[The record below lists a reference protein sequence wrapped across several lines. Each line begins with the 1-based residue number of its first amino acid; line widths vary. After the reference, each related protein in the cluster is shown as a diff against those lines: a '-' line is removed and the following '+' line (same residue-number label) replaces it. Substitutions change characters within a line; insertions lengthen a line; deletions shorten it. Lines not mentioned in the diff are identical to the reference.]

1 MRRFLKVCFVALLLP
16 VLVSLSGCGGGGGAS
31 VTESAPAAGGPAT
44 AASTPTPQ
52 PQLTGV
58 VTLAWDP
65 PTDESGSPISALAG
79 YRLRY
84 GTAAGTYTTTVDI
97 GTATSCTVSDLA
109 SGTYYFTVTA
119 YDSSGNESDYSNET
133 KFQIS

>member
-1 MRRFLKVCFVALLLP
+1 MRRFFKVSFVVLLLP

-31 VTESAPAAGGPAT
+31 VTETTPAADSPAT
-44 AASTPTPQ
+44 AASPPATEPQ
-52 PQLTGV
+52 MTGV

-65 PTDESGSPISALAG
+65 PTDETGSALPVVAG

-84 GTAAGTYTTTVDI
+84 GTSAGTYATTVDI
-97 GTATSCTVSDLA
+97 GTATSCTVSELA
-109 SGTYYFTVTA
+109 PGTYYFTVTA

-133 KFQIS
+133 TWQIP

>member
-1 MRRFLKVCFVALLLP
+1 MRRFLKVYFVVLLLP

-31 VTESAPAAGGPAT
+31 VNETAPAADSPTT
-44 AASTPTPQ
+44 AASTPT
-52 PQLTGV
+52 TEVKMAGV

-65 PTDESGSPISALAG
+65 PTDETGSALPDVAG

-84 GTAAGTYTTTVDI
+84 GTSAGTYATTVDI
-97 GTATSCTVSDLA
+97 GTANSCTVSELA
-109 SGTYYFTVTA
+109 PGTYYFTVTA

-133 KFQIS
+133 SFQIS